1 MVSGGE
7 DGGMEV
13 STTTISC
20 VECQELYDVV
30 SGRIVFAD
38 IPPAQVAWRILPM
51 RKNPARHGQKTSATA
66 HSGMG
71 KTNVWCGGTTE
82 TKWSI
87 AHATA
92 GFRQGSH
99 HQEAASPSSSLRGF
113 APPRENLFVSPPVA
127 LRNVQAQVR
136 D

>member
-1 MVSGGE
+1 MGARAEFKCPGCGYSAMVSGGE

-38 IPPAQVAWRILPM
+38 TADATL
-51 RKNPARHGQKTSATA
+51 NP
-66 HSGMG
+66 
-71 KTNVWCGGTTE
+71 E
-82 TKWSI
+82 TIRCHKD
-87 AHATA
+87 AE
-92 GFRQGSH
+92 
-99 HQEAASPSSSLRGF
+99 HQIREWQANGPCPRCQTQMNRG
-113 APPRENLFVSPPVA
+113 EDYVLW
-127 LRNVQAQVR
+127 